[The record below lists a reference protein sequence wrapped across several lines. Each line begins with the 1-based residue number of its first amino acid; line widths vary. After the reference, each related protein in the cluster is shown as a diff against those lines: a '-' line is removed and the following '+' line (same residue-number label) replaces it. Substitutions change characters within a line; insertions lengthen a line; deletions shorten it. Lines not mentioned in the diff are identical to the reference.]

1 MECTIP
7 GEMTVEQWRQLRS
20 QRRWATPGRSARL
33 RDAAR
38 KVVPLRPAPCDHLH
52 ESTTRYDHER
62 KQLSFLLV
70 CPSCRTEKLV
80 QTIPYE
86 PRYHLVPWS
95 NPPATVDRLPRC
107 AARSPPAAR
116 RAAATRPPR
125 GADSRR
131 LYKAESR

>member
-1 MECTIP
+1 MTPDPLITSELERQSVVAMECTIP

-20 QRRWATPGRSARL
+20 QRRRATPGRSARL

-86 PRYHLVPWS
+86 PRYEPHPAVES
-95 NPPATVDRLPRC
+95 GHATVYELPRR
-107 AARSPPAAR
+107 AGSQPAR
-116 RAAATRPPR
+116 RAA
-125 GADSRR
+125 
-131 LYKAESR
+131 